1 MVTQKLVAR
10 KSNKGRIWSDNDDL
24 LLVKSIRADIDEIT
38 IGALLERTPRA
49 ITDRLNKL
57 RKQGTLAP
65 SSLYIPTVATHS
77 NLYRVFVYGDVHLPY
92 QDPDAL
98 AIMFDALLVYQPDHI
113 IIAGD
118 LLDCEEI
125 STFPKKA
132 ESVKLVDELCA
143 GEDHFK
149 QLRLI
154 APDARISYL
163 EGNHERRF
171 SRYVGSR
178 APALLEVKDIGV
190 DTLLNLSDY
199 DVEFFPSTDKGVSID
214 LGKILVA
221 HWSRVSKHSAYT
233 AKALIDDY
241 GKSHIQGHTHR
252 LGTHFRTLADRTL
265 VGYEGGCLCRLSVNY
280 MEFPNWQH
288 GFHTI
293 TIAPDDIFQVQ
304 QIPIIISHD
313 EQRMTAIF
321 GDQIF
326 ERKLDNAERVAKYR

>member
-1 MVTQKLVAR
+1 MGDQKPVVR
-10 KSNKGRIWSDNDDL
+10 KGNKGRIWSDEDDL
-24 LLVKSIRADIDEIT
+24 LLVKSIRAGIDDAT
-38 IGALLERTPRA
+38 IAMLLDRTPRGV
-49 ITDRLNKL
+49 TDRVRTL
-57 RKQGTLAP
+57 RQKGSLA
-65 SSLYIPTVATHS
+65 SNSLHTPDVSTHKD
-77 NLYRVFVYGDVHLPY
+77 LYRVFVYGDVHIPY

-98 AIMFDALLVYQPDHI
+98 AIMFDALSVYKPDHI

-125 STFPKKA
+125 STFPKR
-132 ESVKLVDELCA
+132 ERPVKLVDELIA

-149 QLRLI
+149 RLRLI

-171 SRYVGSR
+171 ARYVGSR
-178 APALLEVKDIGV
+178 APALLEVKDVSV
-190 DTLLNLSDY
+190 DTLLNIKDY
-199 DVEFFPSTDKGVSID
+199 NIDFFPSTDRGISID
-214 LGKILVA
+214 LGKILVG

-233 AKALIDDY
+233 AKLILDDY

-265 VGYEGGCLCRLSVNY
+265 VGYEGGCLCLLKVKY

-293 TIAPDDIFQVQ
+293 TIAPDGIFQVQ
-304 QIPIIISHD
+304 QIPIISSHD
-313 EQRMTAIF
+313 KQRMTAIF

-326 ERKLDNAERVAKYR
+326 ERKLSVVAE